1 MTLPIDYYSDILCVW
16 AWIAQ
21 KRVEELDRQ
30 WGSQVA
36 IRSRFIDVF
45 GDAHGRLHKQW
56 QDRGGFEGF
65 AEHVVNAAAPY
76 ATAPVNPIIWR
87 EVRPT
92 SSLPAH
98 LLIKAAE
105 LVSGSEASDR
115 LALALR
121 HGFFV
126 EARDISQRDTLI
138 AIAQEQKVDTKALRQ
153 HLDDG
158 RAMAALMADYQQAR
172 QQNLQGSPCWIMN
185 EGRQTLYG
193 NVGYRVLNANVE
205 ELLKRPADEA
215 CWC

>member
-1 MTLPIDYYSDILCVW
+1 MKLPIDYYSDLLCVW

-21 KRVEELDRQ
+21 KRVEELERQ
-30 WGSQVA
+30 WGERVA
-36 IRSRFIDVF
+36 ITSRFVDVF

-56 QDRGGFEGF
+56 ADRGGFDGF
-65 AEHVVNAAAPY
+65 AAHVAHAAAPY
-76 ATAPVNPIIWR
+76 DSAPVNDAVWR
-87 EVRPT
+87 RVRPT

-98 LLIKAAE
+98 LMINAAA
-105 LVSGSEASDR
+105 LVSGAARADQ

-126 EARDISQRDTLI
+126 DARDISQRDELI
-138 AIAQEQKVDTKALRQ
+138 AIAGEQRIDTQALREV
-153 HLDDG
+153 LNNG

-193 NVGYRVLNANVE
+193 NVGYRVLSANVE
-205 ELLKRPADEA
+205 ELLKHPADEA

>member
-1 MTLPIDYYSDILCVW
+1 MSLPIDYYSDLLCVW

-21 KRVEELDRQ
+21 KRVEELGRQ
-30 WGSQVA
+30 WDQQVT
-36 IRSRFIDVF
+36 ITNRFVDVF
-45 GDAHGRLHKQW
+45 GDAHGRLQKQW

-65 AEHVVNAAAPY
+65 AEHVEAAAAPY
-76 ATAPVNPIIWR
+76 DTAPVNPAIWR
-87 EVRPT
+87 QVRPT

-105 LVSGSEASDR
+105 LVSGSPIADR

-121 HGFFV
+121 HAFFV
-126 EARDISQRDTLI
+126 DARDISHRDTLI
-138 AIAQEQKVDTKALRQ
+138 AIAAEQQIDVKALRQ
-153 HLDDG
+153 RLDDG

-172 QQNLQGSPCWIMN
+172 AQNLQGSPCWIMN

-193 NVGYRVLNANVE
+193 NVGYRVLSANVE
-205 ELLKRPADEA
+205 ELLKHPADEA

>member
-1 MTLPIDYYSDILCVW
+1 MKLPIDYYSDILCVW

-21 KRVEELDRQ
+21 KRVDELERQ
-30 WGSQVA
+30 WGHAVSLSAHFV
-36 IRSRFIDVF
+36 DVF
-45 GDAHGRLHKQW
+45 GDAHGRLQKQW
-56 QDRGGFEGF
+56 QQRGGFDGF
-65 AEHVVNAAAPY
+65 AEHVEHAANPY
-76 ATAPVNPIIWR
+76 NTAPVNPAVWR
-87 EVRPT
+87 RVRPT

-98 LLIKAAE
+98 LMIKAAT
-105 LVSGSEASDR
+105 LVSDTATADQ

-121 HGFFV
+121 HAFFAD
-126 EARDISQRDTLI
+126 ARDISQRDELI
-138 AIAQEQKVDTKALRQ
+138 AIADEQQIDTQALREV
-153 HLDDG
+153 LNNG

-193 NVGYRVLNANVE
+193 NVGYRVLSANVE